1 MRLKIKNIWKIFLS
15 TAISTSIAATNA
27 FAAVICNKVDNKKLQ
42 YEYMAANY
50 AKFKT
55 GKGYQLIDVLVR
67 PFVNGKT
74 VYNAYNRADNKF
86 DFIHGEADAANMG
99 NAMTYAHTA
108 IFSTSLLSCVRIGA
122 TNANRFG
129 YPIGKGNE
137 FALIDKL
144 IKTID
149 AKIHT
154 PGTTDDDKNA
164 YQSLLKLIHL
174 TATHIWFLRCPEGY
188 GECRKRWATS
198 YQATLPPFFHKIGSE
213 FVYNDGI
220 VRIVSDMSRSA
231 ISSKMFGSIGHPDL
245 RENLIEAFTII
256 ECAWKSNMFE
266 NGENSLDT
274 SSDTQRL
281 YDMLNEA
288 FYALAMYGLGE
299 IGAANGE
306 QLAKY
311 YNSFL
316 PRGEQVDAKT
326 TTIEDI
332 YDALATSLGN
342 AIEAVKGCYQIGKG
356 VSNIIEWRGEVERC
370 PNGKIEPQW
379 KKTFK
384 KLVKDL
390 EKKGK
395 VRLSVQ
401 SITSTQ
407 SPAKRPRVG
416 APPALNQG
424 QQQDQLTVPIFSKTE
439 NDAALALLMLGQK
452 RKHSE
457 TQNPPATKRPHLS
470 SSELEYLLIPPLHT
484 PIGSTP
490 PTSQPQTPPSP
501 SPLTTAHILPLP
513 NGIIDKYRSTI
524 YTPHSHTEE
533 PI

>member
-1 MRLKIKNIWKIFLS
+1 M
-15 TAISTSIAATNA
+15 
-27 FAAVICNKVDNKKLQ
+27 
-42 YEYMAANY
+42 
-50 AKFKT
+50 
-55 GKGYQLIDVLVR
+55 
-67 PFVNGKT
+67 
-74 VYNAYNRADNKF
+74 
-86 DFIHGEADAANMG
+86 
-99 NAMTYAHTA
+99 
-108 IFSTSLLSCVRIGA
+108 
-122 TNANRFG
+122 
-129 YPIGKGNE
+129 
-137 FALIDKL
+137 
-144 IKTID
+144 
-149 AKIHT
+149 
-154 PGTTDDDKNA
+154 
-164 YQSLLKLIHL
+164 
-174 TATHIWFLRCPEGY
+174 RCPEGY
-188 GECRKRWATS
+188 DECRKIWADNPSGIS
-198 YQATLPPFFHKIGSE
+198 YHKPFFRKIGSE

-245 RENLIEAFTII
+245 RENLIKVFTII
-256 ECAWKSNMFE
+256 ECAWESNVFE
-266 NGENSLDT
+266 NGKNSLDT
-274 SSDTQRL
+274 SPGIQRL

-288 FYALAMYGLGE
+288 LRALVMYGLGE
-299 IGAANGE
+299 IGAANGK

-311 YNSFL
+311 YNSFS
-316 PRGEQVDAKT
+316 PKKRVKQKT
-326 TTIEDI
+326 ATIEDI

-342 AIEAVKGCYQIGKG
+342 AIKAVKKRYQIGKG
-356 VSNIIEWRGEVERC
+356 VSNIIEWRCEVERY
-370 PNGKIEPQW
+370 PSGQI
-379 KKTFK
+379 KKHWRKAFE

-390 EKKGK
+390 VDGK
-395 VRLSVQ
+395 VRLSVRPRK
-401 SITSTQ
+401 STR
-407 SPAKRPRVG
+407 SRAKRPRVG

-513 NGIIDKYRSTI
+513 NGIIDKYRSTT

>member
-15 TAISTSIAATNA
+15 TAISASIAATNA
-27 FAAVICNKVDNKKLQ
+27 FAAVTIREGDVDT
-42 YEYMAANY
+42 EM
-50 AKFKT
+50 
-55 GKGYQLIDVLVR
+55 LIDEHRVTNPGHFTTDVLSQ
-67 PFVNGKT
+67 PFVNGKK

-122 TNANRFG
+122 TNANKFS
-129 YPIGKGNE
+129 YPIGNGKE

-144 IKTID
+144 IKTIHD
-149 AKIHT
+149 KIHT
-154 PGTTDDDKNA
+154 PGTPDNDKNA

-188 GECRKRWATS
+188 GECQMRWVTH
-198 YQATLPPFFHKIGSE
+198 YKATLPPFFHKIGSE
-213 FVYNDGI
+213 FVNNNGS
-220 VRIVSDMSRSA
+220 VRTVPDMSRSA
-231 ISSKMFGSIGHPDL
+231 ISSKVFDSIDHPALKDCA
-245 RENLIEAFTII
+245 IEAFTIA
-256 ECAWKSNMFE
+256 ECAWESKVFE
-266 NGENSLDT
+266 NGKNPLDT
-274 SSDTQRL
+274 SPDTQRF

-288 FYALAMYGLGE
+288 FYALVMYGLGK

-316 PRGEQVDAKT
+316 PKDEQVNAET

-342 AIEAVKGCYQIGKG
+342 AIEAVKGRYQIGNG
-356 VSNIIEWRGEVERC
+356 VLNIIEWRRKVERY
-370 PNGKIEPQW
+370 PNGQIKRRWQKAFE
-379 KKTFK
+379 
-384 KLVKDL
+384 KLVKD
-390 EKKGK
+390 KDD
-395 VRLSVQ
+395 LSVQ
-401 SITSTQ
+401 PITSTK
-407 SPAKRPRVG
+407 SPAKSQRV
-416 APPALNQG
+416 ADSPVLNQG

-470 SSELEYLLIPPLHT
+470 SSELEYRLIPPLHT

-501 SPLTTAHILPLP
+501 YPLTTAHILPPL
-513 NGIIDKYRSTI
+513 NDIIDKYRSTT